1 MAKRASPPHTKKY
14 LLELERN
21 DALEG
26 CGSSEVE
33 IALDSNDE
41 NVVAPHSLGHHV
53 LCICVPNCV
62 RVCANVSVRRGGG
75 CVWGG
80 VGGVCV
86 CEARKI

>member
-41 NVVAPHSLGHHV
+41 NVVAAHSLGHHV

-62 RVCANVSVRRGGG
+62 RVCANVSVRRGGL
-75 CVWGG
+75 CGG
-80 VGGVCV
+80 GKGGERV